1 MIYELLMASPKTQE
15 FSVCISSKYSHVF
28 SYQKPQTCMKM
39 LEKGFKSTFNPESL
53 SDLSEEDDS
62 VGYSFI
68 LLRRQ

>member
-1 MIYELLMASPKTQE
+1 
-15 FSVCISSKYSHVF
+15 
-28 SYQKPQTCMKM
+28 MKM

-53 SDLSEEDDS
+53 SDLLEEDDS